1 MVHDTLQQREQTPRE
16 FTSAMRQGVPLV
28 LESKGDLVPWKY
40 CAEILPLKYTG
51 RRGES

>member
-16 FTSAMRQGVPLV
+16 FTSAMRQGVPLE

-40 CAEILPLKYTG
+40 CAEILPAKYTG